1 MRRLQLQVAHVRKPL
16 LSFSGKE
23 MFSISLPS
31 AVPLLKDHPRCLSRL
46 QASNKISNAKNHKV
60 KQELFACNMIAL
72 RAALSNLKDYVSG
85 KPEAMNPWEGR
96 LWLWWPDM
104 EQKM

>member
-1 MRRLQLQVAHVRKPL
+1 M
-16 LSFSGKE
+16 SFSGKE

-96 LWLWWPDM
+96 L
-104 EQKM
+104 